1 MKGEKLM
8 ERDSFSLDSLD
19 KRIILELRRDGR
31 ASYRDVAK
39 KLNVSDG
46 AIRFRVNRMIEKRV
60 LRISALIDPFSQEGY
75 INALIGMQLERRTQ
89 RETMRE
95 IAKLKDVLSV
105 CNSTGEYD
113 LFVEVLLE
121 SREALNRFL
130 FEDLSR
136 IDGIKST
143 ETFVFL
149 DALNKWVEL
158 R

>member
-1 MKGEKLM
+1 MEK
-8 ERDSFSLDSLD
+8 DGSTLDGLD
-19 KRIILELRRDGR
+19 KRIILELQRDGR
-31 ASYRDVAK
+31 ASYKDIAQ
-39 KLNVSDG
+39 KLGVSDG
-46 AIRFRVNRMIEKRV
+46 AVRFRVNRMTEKKV
-60 LRISALIDPFSQEGY
+60 LRISALINPFSQDEY
-75 INALIGMQLERRTQ
+75 INALIGMQLEHRTQ

-95 IAKLKDVLSV
+95 ISQLKDVLSV

-121 SREALNRFL
+121 SREELNRFL
-130 FEDLSR
+130 FDDLSK